1 MKIHITMMSSPKP
14 RRAQRCGVG
23 AARSL
28 LGTPFYFVHPCET
41 AALMRDAMSVSAA
54 PAPCKHLLSWLSTMG
69 PAVGVVV
76 PVALA
81 HALLH
86 GAPA

>member
-1 MKIHITMMSSPKP
+1 
-14 RRAQRCGVG
+14 
-23 AARSL
+23 
-28 LGTPFYFVHPCET
+28 VHPCET